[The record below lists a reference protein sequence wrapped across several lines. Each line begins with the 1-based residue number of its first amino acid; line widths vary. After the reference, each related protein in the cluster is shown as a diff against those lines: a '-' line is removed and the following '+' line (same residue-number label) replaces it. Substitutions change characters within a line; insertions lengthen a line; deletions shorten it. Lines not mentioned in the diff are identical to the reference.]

1 VSQSSRDSEIEIVK
15 PIVKAKDALSEIRV
29 FEELKSKLLSESD
42 YQNISGKNFIKKSG
56 WRKLALVFNISD
68 QIVENSRRDRPDGSF
83 VWFFRVRAI
92 APNGRFSEAVGSCD
106 SKERRFAHLE
116 HDIFATA
123 HTRSK
128 SRAISDLI
136 GAGEISAEEMEAPIN
151 SSSSE
156 VESELNEPE
165 LESARSLLRTAN
177 SIFKNGSHEE
187 VQTFSES
194 SNSQNEGSSL
204 SRFELKL
211 KGNDYFVSEIE
222 APFSRFFVGK
232 ICRTIIEQN
241 PGSYFELE
249 RTENGLVR
257 AIVWHNLPE
266 TQRRE
271 IENTLA
277 WSLKKISENKVAPV

>member
-1 VSQSSRDSEIEIVK
+1 MSQSSRDSEIEIVK

-68 QIVENSRRDRPDGSF
+68 QVVENSRRDRPDGSF
-83 VWFFRVRAI
+83 VCFFRVRAI

-204 SRFELKL
+204 SRFDL
-211 KGNDYFVSEIE
+211 N
-222 APFSRFFVGK
+222 
-232 ICRTIIEQN
+232 
-241 PGSYFELE
+241 
-249 RTENGLVR
+249 
-257 AIVWHNLPE
+257 
-266 TQRRE
+266 
-271 IENTLA
+271 
-277 WSLKKISENKVAPV
+277 